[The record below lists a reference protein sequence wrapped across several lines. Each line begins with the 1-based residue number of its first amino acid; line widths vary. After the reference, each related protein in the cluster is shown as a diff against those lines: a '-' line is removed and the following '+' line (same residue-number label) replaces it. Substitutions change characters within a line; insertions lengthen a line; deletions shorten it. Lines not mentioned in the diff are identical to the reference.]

1 MWGLSQVGF
10 GVIPARGMKIK
21 AAVQMSGSETE
32 KLMTKNKKKK
42 KNVVFKNTLKA
53 FRRAR
58 KHYTNFSIKIKSK
71 IKNPGAFSPKL
82 NLMDK
87 AILFDE
93 IRKFCAENN
102 KTVKILDVGGGNGE
116 RKKMFPVGI
125 DYWVLDIENNNTS
138 KNFIQSD
145 ICDCNQVQSESF
157 DIIFSMNLLEHV
169 DEPWTAAS
177 EMVRMLKTDG
187 LICVMAPF
195 SWRYHPYPKD
205 LFRFSAE
212 GLEHLFKRTGRM
224 DTILSGNDIT
234 KRRKNIIGGKI
245 GKNLD
250 VPPIDGF
257 GGWRENWQSLYIGT
271 KRSFQEK

>member
-1 MWGLSQVGF
+1 
-10 GVIPARGMKIK
+10 
-21 AAVQMSGSETE
+21 
-32 KLMTKNKKKK
+32 
-42 KNVVFKNTLKA
+42 
-53 FRRAR
+53 
-58 KHYTNFSIKIKSK
+58 
-71 IKNPGAFSPKL
+71 
-82 NLMDK
+82 
-87 AILFDE
+87 
-93 IRKFCAENN
+93 
-102 KTVKILDVGGGNGE
+102 
-116 RKKMFPVGI
+116 
-125 DYWVLDIENNNTS
+125 
-138 KNFIQSD
+138 
-145 ICDCNQVQSESF
+145 
-157 DIIFSMNLLEHV
+157 
-169 DEPWTAAS
+169 
-177 EMVRMLKTDG
+177 
-187 LICVMAPF
+187 MAPF